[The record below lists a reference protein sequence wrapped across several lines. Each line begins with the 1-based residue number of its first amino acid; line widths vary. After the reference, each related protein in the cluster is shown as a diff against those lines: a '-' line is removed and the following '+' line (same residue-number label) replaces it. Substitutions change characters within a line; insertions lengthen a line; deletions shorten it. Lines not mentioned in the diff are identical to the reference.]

1 MLQLIVIDLIPA
13 LLSWEDGEPSVPD
26 GADEVLDELYAR
38 CRLAGI
44 TDADRAAADL
54 RDLLEDLG
62 VGEFFDSVGTSAD
75 FGPALSAR
83 VVRRI
88 VGALGAHP
96 DEVAVVTARPTLAE
110 QLSRSRF
117 AVVLVEGPDGILGL
131 PEAIDAIEDGR
142 VIP

>member
-13 LLSWEDGEPSVPD
+13 LVSWDGPEPSIPD
-26 GADEVLDELYAR
+26 GTDAVLDELYVR

-44 TDADRAAADL
+44 TDAERPATTI
-54 RDLLEDLG
+54 RDVLEDLG
-62 VGEFFDSVGTSAD
+62 IGEFFDSVGTSAD

-88 VGALGAHP
+88 VRSLGAHP
-96 DEVAVVTARPTLAE
+96 DEVAVVTARPGLAE
-110 QLSRSRF
+110 ALSRNRF